1 MNSFSLML
9 MLFRLFTAS
18 TLIVYLASPSKS
30 VMLKTPASVLDWL
43 YTVLFSKSFI
53 ITTYLSMLSQLASE
67 LYQNKK
73 FITQDFFDIV
83 QEYRLVMSDLHPPP
97 VAHESS
103 IQFTKPKL
111 VLLTYS
117 YYIEM

>member
-103 IQFTKPKL
+103 TL
-111 VLLTYS
+111 STL
-117 YYIEM
+117 